1 MCTCLV
7 FWPNTGWLRK
17 MSEKALVSRIPH
29 MAELTT
35 ARVPVIL
42 CSAKVRNPSSY
53 ALTVRYPAMINID
66 NKNEKYLKSYL
77 YLPNLRKS

>member
-1 MCTCLV
+1 MRTCLV

-42 CSAKVRNPSSY
+42 CSAKVRNPSS
-53 ALTVRYPAMINID
+53 
-66 NKNEKYLKSYL
+66 
-77 YLPNLRKS
+77 

>member
-7 FWPNTGWLRK
+7 FCPNTGWLRK
-17 MSEKALVSRIPH
+17 MSEKSPVSRMPH

-42 CSAKVRNPSSY
+42 CSAEVRKPSSY
-53 ALTVRYPAMINID
+53 ALTVR
-66 NKNEKYLKSYL
+66 
-77 YLPNLRKS
+77 